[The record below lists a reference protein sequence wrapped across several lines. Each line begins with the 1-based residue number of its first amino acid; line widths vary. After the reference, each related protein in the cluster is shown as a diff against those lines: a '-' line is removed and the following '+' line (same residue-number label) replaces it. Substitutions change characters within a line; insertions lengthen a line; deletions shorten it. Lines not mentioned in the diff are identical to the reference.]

1 MASEKVWVIGHQG
14 LLGQAVT
21 RNLRASP
28 HAQVIGTG
36 SEVSVLDRKA
46 LWRFANAHQPSRIV
60 NCSGYTL
67 VDQAERELEAA
78 HALNVTGPQNLLTVA
93 TALGVGLQHFS
104 TDYVFGG
111 RGLTP
116 LKEQDRPAPLG
127 AYGRTKRLGE
137 CYLLEDGRAQVIRSA
152 WLFGHGRKNFV
163 TTMLELFSWER
174 DAISVVNDQVGS
186 PTFTKDLA
194 EGARQLAILAGG
206 GMFHLTNYGE
216 ASWYELASE
225 TQAMARDLNLPIQ
238 RAELKP
244 CASSEYPR
252 AAERPAY
259 SALNGDK
266 AALIIG
272 KYQRSWHSALREY
285 MQEMKDRSPAEAA

>member
-1 MASEKVWVIGHQG
+1 M
-14 LLGQAVT
+14 
-21 RNLRASP
+21 
-28 HAQVIGTG
+28 QVIGTG

-46 LWRFANAHQPSRIV
+46 LWRFANAHEPSRIV

-78 HALNVTGPQNLLTVA
+78 HALNVTAPQNLLTVA
-93 TALGVGLQHFS
+93 TALGIGLQHFS

-111 RGLTP
+111 RGQTP

-152 WLFGHGRKNFV
+152 WLFGHGRRNFV
-163 TTMLELFSWER
+163 STMLELFSER
-174 DAISVVNDQVGS
+174 DTLLVVNDQVGS

-194 EGARQLAILAGG
+194 EGARQLSIVGTG
-206 GMFHLTNYGE
+206 GMYHLTNFGE

-225 TQAMARDLNLPIQ
+225 TLALAHDLGWSAR
-238 RAELKP
+238 AVELKP
-244 CASSEYPR
+244 CSTAEFPR
-252 AAERPAY
+252 PAERPAY

-266 AALIIG
+266 AALAIG
-272 KYQRSWHSALREY
+272 TYQRSWHSALREY
-285 MQEMKDRSPAEAA
+285 MQELSDKRTAEAA